1 MPSES
6 NNPLYSFQV
15 NRICQISE
23 AHCGPAVIQMLL
35 GHLGIFVTQEEV
47 AEAGEVT
54 DRIEIHGMR
63 VDQLGRAVQRLA
75 PTTQFWYK
83 KNAKLEELIELI
95 TLHKFP
101 VGVEW
106 QGVFS
111 TDEDEDEDED
121 EESDYGHYSVI
132 PHIDLERK
140 ELIIVDPY
148 KDFVSQDRI
157 FSIDAFV
164 ERWWDTNET
173 VDPRT
178 GKEKLV
184 EDYHMMFII
193 APKEAT
199 FPQKLKMKRG

>member
-63 VDQLGRAVQRLA
+63 VDQLALGVQRLA
-75 PTTQFWYK
+75 PTAQFWYK
-83 KNAKLEELIELI
+83 KNAKFEELVELI
-95 TLHKFP
+95 TAHKYP

-106 QGVFS
+106 QGVFG
-111 TDEDEDEDED
+111 TEEDEDED
-121 EESDYGHYSVI
+121 EEDDYGHYSVI
-132 PHIDLERK
+132 PFVDLERR

-157 FSIDAFV
+157 FSIDTFI
-164 ERWWDTNET
+164 ERWWDTNEV

-178 GKEKLV
+178 GKAKLV
-184 EDYHMMFII
+184 EDYHMMFIVT
-193 APKEAT
+193 PKEDN
-199 FPQKLKMKRG
+199 FPQKLKMKRS

>member
-47 AEAGEVT
+47 AEAGEVM

-63 VDQLGRAVQRLA
+63 VDQLALAVQRLA

-83 KNAKLEELIELI
+83 KNAKFEELVELN
-95 TLHKFP
+95 TVHKYP

-106 QGVFS
+106 QGVF
-111 TDEDEDEDED
+111 TTEEDEDED
-121 EESDYGHYSVI
+121 EEDDYGHYSVI
-132 PHIDLERK
+132 PHVDLERR

-157 FSIDAFV
+157 FSIDSFIS
-164 ERWWDTNET
+164 RWWDTNE
-173 VDPRT
+173 VIDPRT
-178 GKEKLV
+178 RKAKLV
-184 EDYHMMFII
+184 EDYHMMFIVT
-193 APKEAT
+193 PKEVD